1 MHRCLEIAEIV
12 DMICSQLYRP
22 SDLPWFVE
30 GGASP
35 QDLAV
40 AARTCTTFNGPAL
53 DYLWK
58 SISLQTLLM
67 RCMPSDL
74 WALDKTSVQMR
85 PYVARMRLLRPLRL
99 SDWDRI
105 RLYASRVQR
114 LTCDPA
120 VCSEAFPALTVSLPH
135 GIFSNLRA
143 VTWSTAFM
151 DQDNSHYISLFLP
164 PTLTEISFHV
174 ASHSAASLL
183 PTLAQK
189 CPQLTNVSISHDS
202 LYCPDVS
209 RSVLQL
215 PAIAVL
221 SVTTL
226 DQEAFQYF
234 SSLAS
239 LNSLTLDN
247 LPSSFTLSSK
257 PGSDFFPNLRT
268 LAFDYPTIGSATH
281 FIEMCRNVPLQRFSV
296 LGFEP
301 QPATA
306 TEVQRLFTAITAGF
320 SHSTFT
326 SLVLYN
332 PSVVDGDDLV
342 PFSTLQRLFAFRGL
356 VTLNLTF
363 VVGFNL
369 DDNNVAELARA
380 WPQME
385 VLLLPGQSTA
395 ITPRATLAC
404 LSSFARYCPHL
415 HTLGIALD
423 ATALLK
429 ADSSHGH
436 QQCLQLIDV
445 GYSPIKEP
453 SAVARFVSA
462 VFPKVKTIDT
472 FQDNHDE
479 NEDETQH
486 PASIYRRL
494 WGEVLHALPEVVANG
509 LSDPW

>member
-35 QDLAV
+35 QGLAA

-74 WALDKTSVQMR
+74 WALDKAGVQRR
-85 PYVARMRLLRPLRL
+85 PFVARMVCKLLRPLRL

-120 VCSEAFPALTVSLPH
+120 ACSEAFPALTVSLPH

-143 VTWSTAFM
+143 VDWSTAFM
-151 DQDNSHYISLFLP
+151 DQDNSHHISLFLP
-164 PTLTEISFHV
+164 PTLTELSFRV
-174 ASHSAASLL
+174 ESHSAASLL
-183 PTLAQK
+183 PTLGQK
-189 CPQLTNVSISHDS
+189 CPQLSNVSISFDS

-215 PAIAVL
+215 PDIAVL
-221 SVTTL
+221 DLTTL
-226 DQEAFQYF
+226 DLGAFQYL

-239 LNSLTLDN
+239 LNSLTLDS
-247 LPSSFTLSSK
+247 LPSSLTLSLK
-257 PGSDFFPNLRT
+257 PGNEVFPNLRT
-268 LAFDYPTIGSATH
+268 LDFGYPTIGSATH
-281 FIEMCRNVPLQRFSV
+281 FIEMCRDIPLRTFRV

-306 TEVQRLFTAITAGF
+306 NEVQRLFTAIASGF
-320 SHSTFT
+320 SHPSFT

-332 PSVVDGDDLV
+332 PSAVEGDDLV
-342 PFSTLQRLFAFRGL
+342 PFSTLQRLLSFRGL
-356 VTLNLTF
+356 ITLDLTF
-363 VVGFNL
+363 VAGFDL
-369 DDNNVAELARA
+369 DDSNVAELACA
-380 WPQME
+380 WPQIESLM
-385 VLLLPGQSTA
+385 LPGQSTA

-415 HTLGIALD
+415 HTLGIAFD
-423 ATALLK
+423 ATALPEPELTPVK
-429 ADSSHGH
+429 
-436 QQCLQLIDV
+436 QQCVQVMDV

-453 SAVARFVSA
+453 LAVSQFISA
-462 VFPKVKTIDT
+462 VFPKVRTIST
-472 FQDNHDE
+472 FQDNRDE
-479 NEDETQH
+479 DEDETEH
-486 PASIYRRL
+486 PASIHRRL
-494 WGEVLHALPEVVANG
+494 WGEVLRALPEVVANA
-509 LSDPW
+509 W